1 MRHNKENTDKKN
13 LNKDKK
19 YETYYEEEETKRRF
33 PPFILLILFTTFGVM
48 LALGLSLAAVKYIGS
63 NETIN
68 TLISKI
74 TGKDNKDQF
83 IITYVENIKDG
94 SINNPKE
101 GELHIIDAKFYKA
114 TNGGSGVVTFFGGLM
129 FTTKTTFPSKS
140 STVTYEVTIKNESS
154 VTKIFEELLYNKS
167 GELKYTLTGINKGD
181 KLKPGE
187 SRVVYVTIESTGS
200 DDYPK
205 TIESSAEVSFSAED
219 KSLHIIDA
227 KVKETKG
234 DATGEVVNYS
244 GLMITTKTTFPN
256 QTSSV
261 TYEITIKN
269 DTSGYE
275 TFYQLVYN
283 KDGDVKYTL
292 TGIDE
297 GYTFAPGESKVVYL
311 TVENNGN
318 SGNNDFPK
326 TIESSVSFQFTP
338 PTGYVVSENGIYLI
352 NQFPTRDEVGKLFQ
366 GENYVFNFALILG
379 QKAAGAYYEITAVPN
394 KDNTLNP
401 NYAKV
406 YLEKNNKG
414 VDMSYRN
421 TGRVKVFTEYPDSQ
435 YEEAV
440 GKVIYKGTVTEEEVK
455 NGKINFVLR
464 MWVSEDVKID
474 ESNMMEYAYKKFGV
488 RINTYA
494 TFLQG

>member
-1 MRHNKENTDKKN
+1 MKRNKDNTDKENLDKN
-13 LNKDKK
+13 KK

-33 PPFILLILFTTFGVM
+33 PPFILLILFTTLGVM

-68 TLISKI
+68 TLISRI

-83 IITYVENIKDG
+83 IITYVENVKDG
-94 SINNPKE
+94 SINNSKE
-101 GELHIIDAKFYKA
+101 GELHIIDARFHKA
-114 TNGGSGVVTFFGGLM
+114 TNGGSGEVTFYGGLM
-129 FTTKTTFPSKS
+129 FTTKTTFPSKGAA
-140 STVTYEVTIKNESS
+140 VTYQITIKNESS
-154 VTKIFEELLYNKS
+154 LTKMFEGLSYNKN
-167 GELKYTLTGINKGD
+167 GNLKYTLEGINKGD

-187 SRVVYVTIESTGS
+187 SRVVYVTIESTGE

-205 TIESSAEVSFSAED
+205 TIESSAEVSFSIED

-227 KVKETKG
+227 NVHETKNG
-234 DATGEVVNYS
+234 GSGEVVNYS
-244 GLMITTKTTFPN
+244 GLMLTTKTTFPAK
-256 QTSSV
+256 TASV

-269 DTSGYE
+269 ESTGYE
-275 TFYQLVYN
+275 TFYQLIYN

-292 TGIDE
+292 TGINE

-311 TVENNGN
+311 TVESN
-318 SGNNDFPK
+318 GNNDFPK
-326 TIESSVSFQFTP
+326 TVESSISFQFTP
-338 PTGYVVSENGIYLI
+338 PTGYVIDEKGIYLI

-366 GENYVFNFALILG
+366 GNNYVFNFALILG
-379 QKAAGAYYEITAVPN
+379 KKAAGAYYEITAVPN
-394 KDNTLNP
+394 KDNTLDP
-401 NYAKV
+401 SYAKV

-414 VDMSYRN
+414 VDMSYRPN
-421 TGRVKVFTEYPDSQ
+421 GRVKVFTEYPNSE

-464 MWVSEDVKID
+464 MWVSEDVKIN
-474 ESNMMEYAYKKFGV
+474 EENMMEYGYKKFGV